1 VKQPALIQ
9 SLMQHRRY
17 DDRSLP
23 TALWHAVRNRIWYR
37 REKRIYVYEAG
48 RIQQVPRSSLL
59 QRNRLEDLRYYERTV
74 SWQMSPDAYRQEARL
89 RLAKGEHL
97 YTLVEQGRLV
107 HYAWLATQHVR
118 GEDMTVGQVFFAP
131 PESAAL
137 YDHYTHPLARRRGLY
152 FKALCQLLHDVP
164 VLTKAKRAYIY
175 VYADNSP
182 SRHVIEK
189 IGFSYVGSLVEER
202 RLLAVR
208 RFPISA
214 EGEFRTALL
223 AKCGGEHRG
232 LTVGEP

>member
-1 VKQPALIQ
+1 MKQPAIIQ
-9 SLMQHRRY
+9 ALLQRRRY
-17 DDRSLP
+17 DERSLP
-23 TALWHAVRNRIWYR
+23 TVLWHAVRNRVWYR
-37 REKRIYVYEAG
+37 REKRIYVYEAE
-48 RIQQVPRSSLL
+48 RIQHVPDSFLL

-74 SWQMSPDAYRQEARL
+74 SWQMSPDAYQQEARL

-97 YTLVEQGRLV
+97 YTLVDQGRLV
-107 HYAWLATQHVR
+107 HYAWLATHHVR
-118 GEDMTVGQVFFAP
+118 GEDRTVGQVFFAP
-131 PESAAL
+131 PDSAAL

-189 IGFSYVGSLVEER
+189 IGFRYVGSLVEER

-208 RFPISA
+208 RFPVSA
-214 EGEFRTALL
+214 GGEFRTALL
-223 AKCGGEHRG
+223 EESRQEHRL
-232 LTVGEP
+232 LTAKGP